1 MCLERK
7 VGEGRMTQDEDSGVR
22 QRLKSAG
29 PRGQPYAVV
38 LYSTVMRSSSE
49 FLLKVFRRQ
58 RTQAN

>member
-1 MCLERK
+1 M
-7 VGEGRMTQDEDSGVR
+7 GEGRMTQDEDFGIR

-29 PRGQPYAVV
+29 PGGQPYAVV

-49 FLLKVFRRQ
+49 FLLKMFRRQ